1 MLHELVRPLLE
12 PAFTV
17 GGTPTSWGEVLG
29 FGTGVLT
36 VWLVVRQHI
45 ANWGVGIVNVVI
57 LGLIFL
63 DSGLYADASLQIV
76 YVVLGLYGWWT
87 WLYGG
92 EGRTVRLVQRTAAAE
107 WAGIAV
113 GVVAATALMTWVLVE
128 FTESTVPFWDALT
141 TALSL
146 AATYGQCRKLVES
159 WILWITVDLIYVPL
173 YAYKGL
179 YLTGALYVIFLAL
192 CVAGLRAWRRDLT
205 VRAAALPAAA

>member
-1 MLHELVRPLLE
+1 MLHDLVGPLLE

-17 GGTPTSWGEVLG
+17 GETPTSRGEMLG
-29 FGTGVLT
+29 FATGVAT

-76 YVVLGLYGWWT
+76 YVLLGLYGWWV

-92 EGRTVRLVQRTAAAE
+92 EDRTERLVQRTSRGE
-107 WAGIAV
+107 WAGIAA
-113 GVVAATALMTWVLVE
+113 GIVAATAVMTWVLVS

-159 WILWITVDLIYVPL
+159 WVLWITVDLIYVPL
-173 YAYKGL
+173 YAHKGL
-179 YLTGALYVIFLAL
+179 HLTGALYVVFLGL
-192 CVAGLRAWRRDLT
+192 CVAGLRAWRRDLAG
-205 VRAAALPAAA
+205 RAGVPVAA

>member
-1 MLHELVRPLLE
+1 MLHDLVGPLLE
-12 PAFTV
+12 PAFTL
-17 GGTPTSWGEVLG
+17 GETPTSWGEVLG
-29 FGTGVLT
+29 FVTGVLT

-63 DSGLYADASLQIV
+63 DGGLYADASLQIV
-76 YVVLGLYGWWT
+76 YVVLGLYGWWA

-92 EGRTVRLVQRTAAAE
+92 ENRTERLVQRTSRGE
-107 WAGIAV
+107 WAGVAV
-113 GVVAATALMTWVLVE
+113 GIVAATGVMTWVLVS

-159 WILWITVDLIYVPL
+159 WVLWITVDLIYVPL

-179 YLTGALYVIFLAL
+179 YLTGALYVIFLGL
-192 CVAGLRAWRRDLT
+192 CVAGLRAWWRDLAG
-205 VRAAALPAAA
+205 RAGVPVAA

>member
-1 MLHELVRPLLE
+1 MVHELVGPLLE
-12 PAFTV
+12 PAFTL

-29 FGTGVLT
+29 FLTGVLT

-45 ANWGVGIVNVVI
+45 ANWGVGIVNVLI

-76 YVVLGLYGWWT
+76 YVLLGLYGWWM

-92 EGRTVRLVQRTAAAE
+92 VGRTERLVQRTSAVE
-107 WAGIAV
+107 WAGLAA
-113 GVVAATALMTWVLVE
+113 GVVAATAVMTWVLVE

-146 AATYGQCRKLVES
+146 AATYGQSRKLVES
-159 WILWITVDLIYVPL
+159 WWLWITVDLIYIPL

-179 YLTGALYVIFLAL
+179 YLTGALYLVFLGL
-192 CVAGLRAWRRDLT
+192 CVAGLRAWRRDP
-205 VRAAALPAAA
+205 ALRPAAAPA